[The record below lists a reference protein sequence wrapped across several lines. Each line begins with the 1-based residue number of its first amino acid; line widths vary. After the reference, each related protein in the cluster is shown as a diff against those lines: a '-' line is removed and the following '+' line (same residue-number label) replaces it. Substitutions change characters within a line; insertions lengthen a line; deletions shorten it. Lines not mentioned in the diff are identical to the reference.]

1 MCFSRAD
8 HKNLLPCLFLDRASL
23 DSVSMRTGTSGQTLQ
38 KVLYKCN
45 TYLSITL
52 IAEMRY
58 VKYIKSE
65 RKTDSEGLPSSR
77 EKLSLHNKV
86 IIFGHQYNYS
96 SHTSRADLWDPK
108 LAIHYRQWSCCGSS
122 STRFVK
128 KTGVPEL
135 RWVAV
140 YIQRD
145 EVRS

>member
-1 MCFSRAD
+1 MFLEPIRDMDYARKEKNSFFWMCFSRAD
-8 HKNLLPCLFLDRASL
+8 HKNLLPCLFLDSASL

-108 LAIHYRQWSCCGSS
+108 LAIHCL
-122 STRFVK
+122 
-128 KTGVPEL
+128 L
-135 RWVAV
+135 RRLVFQSYAG
-140 YIQRD
+140 
-145 EVRS
+145 